1 MTYFEYLSYVP
12 YVLLFALATALIYAW
27 GLWRAR
33 NQARDLNSLLS
44 AKGVSR
50 IRKALKKSG
59 AMTRKE
65 LEKVVSGLSARQPF
79 SRNGIEVKDPKKF
92 LDSLLPYMVKQR
104 LIEER
109 TEDKKVVYVYRKYG
123 ISQQSHLLREQVKL
137 FHYISVLPLICF
149 NICPNF

>member
-27 GLWRAR
+27 GLWRPR
-33 NQARDLNSLLS
+33 NPARDLNSLLS

-59 AMTRKE
+59 AMTRGLGDVYKRQE

-109 TEDKKVVYVYRKYG
+109 TEDKKVVYVYRK
-123 ISQQSHLLREQVKL
+123 
-137 FHYISVLPLICF
+137 
-149 NICPNF
+149 

>member
-33 NQARDLNSLLS
+33 NQAHDLNSMLS

-50 IRKALKKSG
+50 VRKALKKNG

-79 SRNGIEVKDPKKF
+79 SRNGIAVQDPKKF
-92 LDSLLPYMVKQR
+92 LDSLLPYMVKQK

-109 TEDKKVVYVYRKYG
+109 TEDKKVVYVYRK
-123 ISQQSHLLREQVKL
+123 
-137 FHYISVLPLICF
+137 
-149 NICPNF
+149 

>member
-33 NQARDLNSLLS
+33 NQAHDLNSMLS

-50 IRKALKKSG
+50 VRKALKKNG

-79 SRNGIEVKDPKKF
+79 SRNGIEVDRK
-92 LDSLLPYMVKQR
+92 S
-104 LIEER
+104 
-109 TEDKKVVYVYRKYG
+109 VV
-123 ISQQSHLLREQVKL
+123 
-137 FHYISVLPLICF
+137 
-149 NICPNF
+149 

>member
-33 NQARDLNSLLS
+33 NQARDLNSMLS

-50 IRKALKKSG
+50 VRKALKKNG

-92 LDSLLPYMVKQR
+92 LDSLLPYMMKQK

-109 TEDKKVVYVYRKYG
+109 TEDKKVVYVYRK
-123 ISQQSHLLREQVKL
+123 
-137 FHYISVLPLICF
+137 
-149 NICPNF
+149 